1 MLARTLTLT
10 NFRNHLST
18 TISGFASG
26 VNVIAGPNGAGK
38 TTILEALSVAAL
50 SKSFTGS
57 ADSSLVRTGGISYS
71 VKSGFESS
79 LGVGL
84 HVSIDYVLGP
94 PAKKTIHLNNDRLRS
109 SSQLIG
115 NIPIVALTPDDKVIT
130 GGSPDERRRFLNLVL
145 SQSSKKYLED
155 EIEYRKAVRQRNSL
169 LTDAVKRGTSFANVK
184 DILAPWTEMLI
195 KFAVPIMSRRAEFID
210 EFRPFLL
217 ASYRKLSEGREEPS
231 FRYAPMN
238 DADCDGNMNFEALL
252 RKRFIEREVE
262 EYRRGSTLVGPH
274 RDDMLIMID
283 PERTARDY
291 ASQGQHKSLL
301 VSMKLAEFD
310 YLREATRETPILLL
324 DDVFSEFDA
333 TRAKRLLE
341 LIASGEFGQ
350 TFISSTTRESFDGM
364 IDFLGDKN
372 KMFVVES
379 GRVV

>member
-26 VNVIAGPNGAGK
+26 VNIIAGPNGAGK

-57 ADSSLVRTGGISYS
+57 ADSSLMRTTGTSYN

-84 HVSIDYVLGP
+84 HVSIEYVLGP

-109 SSQLIG
+109 SSQLVG

-155 EIEYRKAVRQRNSL
+155 EIEYRKALRQRNSL
-169 LTDAVKRGTSFANVK
+169 LTDAVKRGISFANVK
-184 DILAPWTEMLI
+184 EILAPWTEMLI
-195 KFAVPIMSRRAEFID
+195 KFAAPIMSRRAEFIE

-217 ASYRKLSEGREEPS
+217 TSYKKLSEGREEPS

-238 DADCDGNMNFEALL
+238 NADWDGDKNFEAML
-252 RKRFIEREVE
+252 RKRFTEREAE

-274 RDDMLIMID
+274 RDDMFIMID

-324 DDVFSEFDA
+324 DDVFSELDA
-333 TRAKRLLE
+333 MRAKRLLE

-364 IDFLGDKN
+364 IEFSGDKN
-372 KMFVVES
+372 KMFIVES